1 MEAGVPIPRTWRV
14 HLGLAF
20 ALCLLPGAAPA
31 EWFEEH
37 VQIHGFFTSNL
48 YTRSPD
54 MSLAQ
59 EARISSW
66 RNELNVEVGNTIVNL
81 QSNNSHV
88 IQMYNGNVA
97 TFSVRDSRKYFDTT
111 RLKKRGR

>member
-1 MEAGVPIPRTWRV
+1 
-14 HLGLAF
+14 
-20 ALCLLPGAAPA
+20 
-31 EWFEEH
+31 
-37 VQIHGFFTSNL
+37 
-48 YTRSPD
+48 
-54 MSLAQ
+54 
-59 EARISSW
+59 
-66 RNELNVEVGNTIVNL
+66 VEVGNTIVNL